1 MKKTETKSRNIRQ
14 SSMKMAVV
22 FSAVVF
28 CTTGGYTSVKADSLK
43 DVITKTAKYETET
56 VTDPTVASIGGE
68 WTVMPLARGNIDV
81 PDNYFEKYRANVEK
95 NLKENDGVLSDYKYT
110 EYSRVIL
117 ALKSIGADP
126 SDIGGYD
133 IQKPLEDFDTVTS
146 QGLNG
151 AVYALLALN
160 ADDPVGHKDQDLEK
174 KYLNYILEQEKTD
187 GGFALDTNS
196 NQADIDMTSMT
207 LQSLEPYQD
216 QKEVKEAIDKGIEI
230 LAAGQ
235 EEDGGYVAYGSD
247 SSESVSQVIIA
258 LSTYGID
265 CNEDERFVKNDKGLY
280 DTLMEYQQK
289 DGGFSHTLDG
299 ESDGMATDQAFCALV
314 SYERMK
320 NGENSFYNM
329 TDQK

>member
-1 MKKTETKSRNIRQ
+1 M
-14 SSMKMAVV
+14 
-22 FSAVVF
+22 
-28 CTTGGYTSVKADSLK
+28 
-43 DVITKTAKYETET
+43 TA
-56 VTDPTVASIGGE
+56 
-68 WTVMPLARGNIDV
+68 
-81 PDNYFEKYRANVEK
+81 
-95 NLKENDGVLSDYKYT
+95 
-110 EYSRVIL
+110 
-117 ALKSIGADP
+117 
-126 SDIGGYD
+126 
-133 IQKPLEDFDTVTS
+133 
-146 QGLNG
+146 
-151 AVYALLALN
+151 
-160 ADDPVGHKDQDLEK
+160 
-174 KYLNYILEQEKTD
+174 
-187 GGFALDTNS
+187 
-196 NQADIDMTSMT
+196 MT

-235 EEDGGYVAYGSD
+235 EENGGYVAYGSD
-247 SSESVSQVIIA
+247 SSESVSQVIVA
-258 LSTYGID
+258 LSTYGLD

>member
-1 MKKTETKSRNIRQ
+1 M
-14 SSMKMAVV
+14 
-22 FSAVVF
+22 
-28 CTTGGYTSVKADSLK
+28 
-43 DVITKTAKYETET
+43 
-56 VTDPTVASIGGE
+56 
-68 WTVMPLARGNIDV
+68 
-81 PDNYFEKYRANVEK
+81 
-95 NLKENDGVLSDYKYT
+95 
-110 EYSRVIL
+110 IL

-133 IQKPLEDFDTVTS
+133 IQKPLEDFETVTS

-196 NQADIDMTSMT
+196 DQADIDMTSMT

-235 EEDGGYVAYGSD
+235 EEDGGYVAYGSG

-265 CNEDERFVKNDKGLY
+265 CNEDERFIKNNKGLY

>member
-14 SSMKMAVV
+14 SSMKIAVV

-28 CTTGGYTSVKADSLK
+28 CTSGGYTSVNADSLK
-43 DVITKTAKYETET
+43 DVITKTAEYETET
-56 VTDPTVASIGGE
+56 VTEPTVASIGGE
-68 WTVMPLARGNIDV
+68 WTVMSLARGNVDV

-95 NLKENDGVLSDYKYT
+95 YLKENDGVLSDYKYT

-117 ALKSIGADP
+117 ALKSTGADP

-160 ADDPVGHKDQDLEK
+160 ADDPAGHKDQDLEK
-174 KYLNYILEQEKTD
+174 KYLNYILEQEKAD

-196 NQADIDMTSMT
+196 DQADIDMTAMT

-235 EEDGGYVAYGSD
+235 EENGGYVAYGSD
-247 SSESVSQVIIA
+247 SSESVSQVIVA

-289 DGGFSHTLDG
+289 DGSFSHTLDG
-299 ESDGMATDQAFCALV
+299 ESDGMATEQAFCALV

>member
-117 ALKSIGADP
+117 ALKSTGA
-126 SDIGGYD
+126 
-133 IQKPLEDFDTVTS
+133 
-146 QGLNG
+146 GLLM
-151 AVYALLALN
+151 AR
-160 ADDPVGHKDQDLEK
+160 
-174 KYLNYILEQEKTD
+174 
-187 GGFALDTNS
+187 F
-196 NQADIDMTSMT
+196 
-207 LQSLEPYQD
+207 
-216 QKEVKEAIDKGIEI
+216 
-230 LAAGQ
+230 
-235 EEDGGYVAYGSD
+235 D
-247 SSESVSQVIIA
+247 SSICHS
-258 LSTYGID
+258 
-265 CNEDERFVKNDKGLY
+265 
-280 DTLMEYQQK
+280 
-289 DGGFSHTLDG
+289 GF
-299 ESDGMATDQAFCALV
+299 
-314 SYERMK
+314 
-320 NGENSFYNM
+320 
-329 TDQK
+329 

>member
-1 MKKTETKSRNIRQ
+1 MKKTETKSRNMRQ
-14 SSMKMAVV
+14 SSMKIAVV

-28 CTTGGYTSVKADSLK
+28 CTSGGYTSVNADSLK
-43 DVITKTAKYETET
+43 DVITKTAEYETET
-56 VTDPTVASIGGE
+56 VTEPTVASIGGE
-68 WTVMPLARGNIDV
+68 WTVMSLARGNVDV

-95 NLKENDGVLSDYKYT
+95 YLKENDGVLSDYKYT

-117 ALKSIGADP
+117 ALKSTGADP

-160 ADDPVGHKDQDLEK
+160 ADDPAGHKDQDLEK
-174 KYLNYILEQEKTD
+174 KYLNYILEQEKAD

-196 NQADIDMTSMT
+196 DQADIDMTAMT

-235 EEDGGYVAYGSD
+235 EENGGYVAYGSD
-247 SSESVSQVIIA
+247 SSESVSQVIVA

-289 DGGFSHTLDG
+289 DGSFSHTLDG
-299 ESDGMATDQAFCALV
+299 ESDGMATEQAFCALV